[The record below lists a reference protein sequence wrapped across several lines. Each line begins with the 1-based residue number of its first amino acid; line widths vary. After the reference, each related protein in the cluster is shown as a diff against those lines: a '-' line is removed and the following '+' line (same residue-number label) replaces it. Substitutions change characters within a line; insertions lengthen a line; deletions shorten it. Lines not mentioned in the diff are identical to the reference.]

1 MTTPHLSKSPPTTFS
16 SSIPLLN
23 LLFCDVSRIVPSH
36 SIISFRIQGLHGYDL
51 VLWIILVMC
60 GSRAALGLLRIRVDW
75 CFCPCRR
82 LLAVGIRGW
91 GGLSG
96 GSLVRFLGLLLF
108 PPSQP
113 TSSTTPLSPQSST
126 TTHQPTSTTPSST
139 HYPPPISPQSIST
152 HGPNSSAKCA

>member
-1 MTTPHLSKSPPTTFS
+1 MTTPHLSKSPLTTSS

-23 LLFCDVSRIVPSH
+23 LLFCDASRIIPNH
-36 SIISFRIQGLHGYDL
+36 SIISFGIQGLHGYDS
-51 VLWIILVMC
+51 VLWIVLVVC
-60 GSRAALGLLRIRVDW
+60 GSRAVLGLLRTRVDW

-82 LLAVGIRGW
+82 LLEVGIHGW

-96 GSLVRFLGLLLF
+96 GSLVRFLGWLLF

-113 TSSTTPLSPQSST
+113 TSSTTHQSPQSST

-139 HYPPPISPQSIST
+139 HYPPPISPQLISK